1 MCYSDA
7 DRTILDELRKCAQSQ
22 TRKLE
27 IQSGIEPLKQS
38 IDQITEQLSVV
49 QEYVTV
55 RSSIFI
61 IRRLHLSHRTW
72 SRAKRSQMR
81 PLAVSWPTSST
92 RSHAPTQRCLRRCSI
107 QMWTICWWCCTCH
120 NWPMSNSRST
130 RSSSWR
136 SKWSFHVYRAVTR
149 SLMSSLTL
157 WLFCVSALLTVFAIM
172 VGHGTASS
180 PLSLEPGAPK
190 SVFTQHAFRCALSR
204 VKHRQL
210 A

>member
-61 IRRLHLSHRTW
+61 IRRLHLSHRT
-72 SRAKRSQMR
+72 
-81 PLAVSWPTSST
+81 
-92 RSHAPTQRCLRRCSI
+92 
-107 QMWTICWWCCTCH
+107 
-120 NWPMSNSRST
+120 
-130 RSSSWR
+130 
-136 SKWSFHVYRAVTR
+136 
-149 SLMSSLTL
+149 
-157 WLFCVSALLTVFAIM
+157 
-172 VGHGTASS
+172 
-180 PLSLEPGAPK
+180 
-190 SVFTQHAFRCALSR
+190 
-204 VKHRQL
+204 
-210 A
+210 